1 MIAVCDPIM
10 EERMPRQAMR
20 KRWNAA
26 GLLALSRRCL
36 ERIEDGTSVRTYRL
50 VDCLM
55 SAVVMFGL
63 KSPSLLQ
70 LGREVRLDGRVRGNL
85 RRLAVSGGSGAV
97 RHADADASG
106 PGSGA
111 CLAPGLPAAVPRTAA
126 RQGAEAVCG
135 VRPPLSV
142 VAGRHGLFCIGSRAL
157 QVLLGAASPQRH
169 GHLSPSDAG
178 WCDRASG
185 LSGL

>member
-1 MIAVCDPIM
+1 MLQDC
-10 EERMPRQAMR
+10 
-20 KRWNAA
+20 W
-26 GLLALSRRCL
+26 ALSRQCF
-36 ERIEDGTSVRTYRL
+36 ERMEDGTPVRAYRL

-55 SAVVMFGL
+55 SALAMFGL

-70 LGREVRLDGRVRGNL
+70 FDREVGLDGRVWGNL
-85 RRLAVSGGSGAV
+85 RRAVPDGSGAV

-135 VRPPLSV
+135 VRSPLSV

-157 QVLLGAASPQRH
+157 QVLLRAASPQRH

-178 WCDRASG
+178 PVRSCIRNAG
-185 LSGL
+185 P